1 MTKDGATSD
10 GKVGIL
16 SQTAC
21 ENAWILSQEIP
32 YFSGKMLHFLV
43 NTWIFDVKTFMIE
56 LRHIE
61 KKKANI

>member
-21 ENAWILSQEIP
+21 ENAGILSQEIP

-56 LRHIE
+56 RRHI
-61 KKKANI
+61 KKKKH